1 MSVAYRAVQWNRHK
15 VVYDL
20 LVWSAIALYVVVFVG
35 VGSAVHRG
43 DEAYSAPILLMR
55 ALGTCAIVLLHIV
68 LCIGPL
74 ARLSPRFAPLLYNR
88 RHLGVS
94 MFLVAAAH
102 GALAVAFYGAFGVQP
117 APVAVL
123 APPGGIPYEAMGF
136 AALAILFV
144 MAATSHDFWLKNLS
158 PRVWKTL
165 HLFVVA
171 AYGLGM
177 MHIAWGAMRS
187 ESSPVFPALLILGGA
202 IVGGL
207 HVFAGWRE
215 VLRDLRGARAIDGWF
230 DAGDAEALS
239 EGRAR
244 VVHVRRGERIALY
257 RHKGALCA
265 MSNVCAHQG
274 GPLGEGR
281 VIEGCATCPWHGY
294 QYLPLCGLSPPPFTE
309 KIETHRVRI
318 RDGRVQ
324 IEAAAQPPGTPMTGA
339 RIEGDTSEPDP

>member
-1 MSVAYRAVQWNRHK
+1 MARHERETRSDGPGVEL
-15 VVYDL
+15 VVGAAQAAGL
-20 LVWSAIALYVVVFVG
+20 HPQQPVVVDVPA
-35 VGSAVHRG
+35 SAKVAG
-43 DEAYSAPILLMR
+43 IAPPAEATGIGTITDVVNR
-55 ALGTCAIVLLHIV
+55 AFHT
-68 LCIGPL
+68 
-74 ARLSPRFAPLLYNR
+74 
-88 RHLGVS
+88 
-94 MFLVAAAH
+94 
-102 GALAVAFYGAFGVQP
+102 
-117 APVAVL
+117 
-123 APPGGIPYEAMGF
+123 PPGGAEIPAK
-136 AALAILFV
+136 A
-144 MAATSHDFWLKNLS
+144 DD
-158 PRVWKTL
+158 TL
-165 HLFVVA
+165 VA
-171 AYGLGM
+171 DDG
-177 MHIAWGAMRS
+177 HT
-187 ESSPVFPALLILGGA
+187 P
-202 IVGGL
+202 
-207 HVFAGWRE
+207 
-215 VLRDLRGARAIDGWF
+215 AIDGWF